1 MKNLFKSIG
10 TLRVR
15 LQGLNVEK
23 FLNLLQSSNIELL
36 DVTREEFNVFLL
48 TVKYGDYKKLK
59 TEMEKF
65 GYKYDVLGKFG
76 AYKVIDF
83 MFTRF
88 AFVVTFLLCAIVY
101 FFSNLFVWKID
112 INGLCKIPRQDII
125 ACLAKSNIAIGKSK
139 QNINNSKIEKLLM
152 DNFDNIGLVSAY
164 LYGNSLQIN
173 ISEKLSLDYLN
184 FKPLVSSFNGIVKE
198 FELVSGT
205 ANVNV
210 GDVVRQGEILVYPYI
225 IDNAENKKSIIAK
238 ANITLEVDF
247 NYTIS
252 YNEIGEIYVDSGKKF
267 KSNNISLYGLNFR
280 KSKKCPYKNYRT
292 EVQSFY
298 VLKNLFL
305 PLKKTKVVY
314 YEQILT
320 KQKIPFESVKD
331 KLIKQAIDEV
341 DKQTKGYT
349 ILNKSHSVKF
359 YDGIYYIVAT
369 SKALVR
375 IGG

>member
-10 TLRVR
+10 RVKVR

-23 FLNLLQSSNIELL
+23 FLNLLQDSNIELL
-36 DVTREEFNVFLL
+36 DVYREEFNVFLL

-59 TEMEKF
+59 TETEKF
-65 GYKYDVLGKFG
+65 SYKCDVLGRFG

-88 AFVVTFLLCAIVY
+88 AFVVTFLLCTIVY

-112 INGLCKIPRQDII
+112 VNGLCNISKQEII
-125 ACLAKSNIAIGKSK
+125 TCLAKSNIAIGKPK
-139 QNINNSKIEKLLM
+139 QNINSLKIEKLLM
-152 DNFDNIGLVSAY
+152 DNFDNIGLVSTY

-205 ANVNV
+205 ANVKV
-210 GDVVRQGEILVYPYI
+210 GDVIRQGDILVYPYI
-225 IDNAENKKSIIAK
+225 IDSAENKKSIIAK

-267 KSNNISLYGLNFR
+267 ESNNISLYGLNFR
-280 KSKKCPYKNYRT
+280 KNKKCPYKNYRT
-292 EVQSFY
+292 EVKNSY

-305 PLKKTKVVY
+305 PLKKTTVVY
-314 YEQILT
+314 YEQVLT

-331 KLIKQAIDEV
+331 KLIKQATSEV
-341 DKQTKGYT
+341 EKQTKGFT

>member
-1 MKNLFKSIG
+1 MKKLFKSIG
-10 TLRVR
+10 SIKLR

-23 FLNLLQSSNIELL
+23 FLNLLQNANIQLL
-36 DVTREEFNVFLL
+36 DICREEYNVFLL
-48 TVKYGDYKKLK
+48 TVKYGDYKRLK
-59 TEMEKF
+59 TEIEKF
-65 GYKYDVLGKFG
+65 GYKYEVLDKFG
-76 AYKVIDF
+76 AYKAIDF
-83 MFTRF
+83 MFARF
-88 AFVVTFLLCAIVY
+88 AFVVTLLLFVMVY

-112 INGLCKIPRQDII
+112 INGLCNISKQEILT
-125 ACLAKSNIAIGKSK
+125 CLAKSNVAIGKPK
-139 QNINNSKIEKLLM
+139 QNINSLKIEKLLM

-205 ANVNV
+205 ANVEV
-210 GDVVRQGEILVYPYI
+210 GDVVRQGDILVYPYI
-225 IDNAENKKSIIAK
+225 IDSAENKKSIIAK
-238 ANITLEVDF
+238 ANVTLEVDF

-252 YNEIGEIYVDSGKKF
+252 YNEIVEIYVDSGKKF
-267 KSNNISLYGLNFR
+267 ESNNISLYGLNFR
-280 KSKKCPYKNYRT
+280 KNKKCPYKNYRT
-292 EVQSFY
+292 EVKNSY

-305 PLKKTKVVY
+305 PLKKTRVVY
-314 YEQILT
+314 YEQVLT

-331 KLIKQAIDEV
+331 KLIKQATSEV
-341 DKQTKGYT
+341 EKQTKGFT

-359 YDGIYYIVAT
+359 YNGTYYIVAT
-369 SKALVR
+369 AKSLVR